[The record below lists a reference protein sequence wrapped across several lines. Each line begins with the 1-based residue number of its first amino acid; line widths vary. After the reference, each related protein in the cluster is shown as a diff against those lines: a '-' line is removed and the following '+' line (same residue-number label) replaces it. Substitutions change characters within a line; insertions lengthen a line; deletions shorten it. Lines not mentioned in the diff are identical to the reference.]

1 MQPTTIPV
9 DLNSWSRRDYFY
21 YFTKMMPTGFN
32 VNVDV
37 DITATYDAV
46 RAADYHF
53 FPAYLYLV
61 TKVIQGQPE
70 FMMVMQDG
78 RLAQFTELTPSYSL
92 FHDDDHSIS
101 GMWTDYNSDFQV
113 FYQNYLDDVTA
124 YQHQQGAVGKPNQPE
139 NAYMINMMPWLHF
152 NSYTPLVFNG
162 LPNFLPTVEA
172 GKYEIK
178 NGWRIMPVSFT
189 IHHAVADGY
198 HVSRFFDRLQ
208 TAFDHPQKWLN
219 LPVCR

>member
-37 DITATYDAV
+37 DITATYDAD

-92 FHDDDHSIS
+92 FHDDDHSIRGCGQTTIQTFKFS
-101 GMWTDYNSDFQV
+101 TKIIS
-113 FYQNYLDDVTA
+113 
-124 YQHQQGAVGKPNQPE
+124 
-139 NAYMINMMPWLHF
+139 MMSLLIST
-152 NSYTPLVFNG
+152 NRGPLVNQ
-162 LPNFLPTVEA
+162 
-172 GKYEIK
+172 I
-178 NGWRIMPVSFT
+178 S
-189 IHHAVADGY
+189 
-198 HVSRFFDRLQ
+198 
-208 TAFDHPQKWLN
+208 QKILI
-219 LPVCR
+219 